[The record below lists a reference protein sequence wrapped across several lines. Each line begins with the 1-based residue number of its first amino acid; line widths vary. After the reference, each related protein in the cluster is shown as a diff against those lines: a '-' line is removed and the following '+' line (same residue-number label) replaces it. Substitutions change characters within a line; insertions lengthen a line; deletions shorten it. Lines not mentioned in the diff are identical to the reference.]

1 MTGTVRWRECV
12 AAMAAMGCDKFIE
25 VGSGKV
31 LTGLMKRI
39 APEATAISIGN
50 PAELEAFLKTL

>member
-1 MTGTVRWRECV
+1 
-12 AAMAAMGCDKFIE
+12 MGCDQFIE

-31 LTGLMKRI
+31 LTGLMKRN
-39 APEATAISIGN
+39 APEATALAIGN